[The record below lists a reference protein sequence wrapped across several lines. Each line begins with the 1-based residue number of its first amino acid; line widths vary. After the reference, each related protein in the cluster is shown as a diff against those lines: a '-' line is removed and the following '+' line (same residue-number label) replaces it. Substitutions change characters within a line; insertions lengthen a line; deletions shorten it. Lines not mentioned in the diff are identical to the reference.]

1 MASVRRET
9 GLLITGDLILLVA
22 SLWIALTLRTFTP
35 PSADYFYAHLLVFA
49 YVFAISLL
57 VFFVAGLYERQA
69 RLVKRIIGARVLG
82 AQIANTVVASLLFFV
97 LPGPLEPKTILGLYL
112 IVSVLLVS
120 LWRFFIVPHVSTGNR
135 EKALLVGSGEEVREL
150 VDELAGNPKYYVEI
164 TEHLDPQALESKE
177 IVARV
182 EAALKGTVTL
192 LILDRNARSTEGLL
206 ALYGLFSRQA
216 SLVEFSTFYEDIFDR
231 VPLGHVD
238 DAWLLEN
245 LPKRRFA
252 YDLGKAAF
260 DRVAATLGLIVALV
274 FILPAA
280 LVISFSGGTPFIS
293 HERIGRGG
301 RRFRIYKM
309 RTMLFDDHGDPAAQK
324 ENRVTAIGAFL
335 RKTRI
340 DELPQLWNVLR
351 GELSFVGPRPELPKI
366 AEVYERE
373 IPYYSARHL
382 VTPGLSGWA
391 QIWHQDPPRGP
402 ADVKR
407 TRRKLSFDLYYL
419 KHRSP
424 GIDMAIA
431 LKTLRALL
439 SFSGT

>member
-1 MASVRRET
+1 MRRET
-9 GLLITGDLILLVA
+9 GLLIIGDLILLVA
-22 SLWIALTLRTFTP
+22 SLWIALTLRTFSA
-35 PSADYFYAHLLVFA
+35 PSVEYFYEHLLVFA

-69 RLVKRIIGARVLG
+69 RLVKRVIGTRILG
-82 AQIANTVVASLLFFV
+82 AQIANTVVASVLFFV

-112 IVSVLLVS
+112 IVSVVLVS
-120 LWRFFIVPHVSTGNR
+120 CWRFFVVPHLSAGTQ
-135 EKALLVGSGEEVREL
+135 EKAILVATGEEAK
-150 VDELAGNPKYYVEI
+150 ELAGEVSNNRKYYVEI
-164 TEHLDPQALESKE
+164 VEYIDTKTTESTDLL
-177 IVARV
+177 ARV
-182 EAALKGTVTL
+182 EKGLKGGASL
-192 LILDRNARSTEGLL
+192 LILDRSARATEGLL

-216 SLVEFSTFYEDIFDR
+216 SLVEFTSFYEDIFDR

-238 DAWLLEN
+238 DAWLLAN
-245 LPKRRFA
+245 LPKRQVA
-252 YDLGKAAF
+252 YDVGKAAF
-260 DRVAATLGLIVALV
+260 DRVAGALGLIVALV
-274 FILPAA
+274 FIVPAA
-280 LVISFSGGTPFIS
+280 CLVSLSGGTPFIS
-293 HERIGRGG
+293 HERIGRAGK
-301 RRFRIYKM
+301 RFKIYKM
-309 RTMLFDDHGDPAAQK
+309 RTMLFDDHGDPEAQK
-324 ENRVTAIGAFL
+324 ENRVTMVGALL

-340 DELPQLWNVLR
+340 DELPQLWNVLK
-351 GELSFVGPRPELPKI
+351 GDLSFVGPRPELPKI

-373 IPYYSARHL
+373 IPYYGARHL

-391 QIWHQDPPRGP
+391 QIWHHDPPRGP
-402 ADVKR
+402 ADVVR

>member
-9 GLLITGDLILLVA
+9 GFLIIGDLILLVA

-35 PSADYFYAHLLVFA
+35 PSAAYFYEHLIVFV
-49 YVFAISLL
+49 YVFLISLL
-57 VFFVAGLYERQA
+57 VFFVAGLYERHA
-69 RLVKRIIGARVLG
+69 RLVKRVIGTRILG
-82 AQIANTVVASLLFFV
+82 AQIANTVVASVLFFV

-112 IVSVLLVS
+112 IVSVILVS
-120 LWRFFIVPHVSTGNR
+120 CWRFFLAPHISAGTQ
-135 EKALLVGSGEEVREL
+135 EKAILVATGEEAK
-150 VDELAGNPKYYVEI
+150 ELAGELSHNRKYYVEI
-164 TEHLDPQALESKE
+164 AEYIDTKTMESSD
-177 IVARV
+177 IVSRV
-182 EAALKGTVTL
+182 EKGLKEGASL
-192 LILDRNARSTEGLL
+192 LILDRSARATEGLL
-206 ALYGLFSRQA
+206 ALYGLFSRQT
-216 SLVEFSTFYEDIFDR
+216 SLVEFSSFYEDIFDR

-238 DAWLLEN
+238 DAWLLAN
-245 LPKRRFA
+245 LPKRQMA
-252 YDLGKAAF
+252 YDAGKALF
-260 DRVAATLGLIVALV
+260 DRVLGALGLVVALI

-280 LVISFSGGTPFIS
+280 LTVSLSGGTPFIS

-301 RRFRIYKM
+301 KRFKIYKM
-309 RTMLFDDHGDPAAQK
+309 RTMLFDDHGDPDAQR
-324 ENRVTAIGAFL
+324 ENRVTAVGAFL

-340 DELPQLWNVLR
+340 DELPQLWNVLK
-351 GELSFVGPRPELPKI
+351 GDLSFVGPRPELPKI

-373 IPYYSARHL
+373 IPYYGARHL

-402 ADVKR
+402 ADVER